1 VTVARTEVIR
11 PSVEADRQR
20 RILLAAVASVALA
33 CAALV
38 SMTAAPRIRAAT
50 EDTNNIGLVCT
61 TSPGTSPHFSLTTR
75 SGEINLPDGT
85 TAFMFGYSEG
95 SQPFQHPGPVLCV
108 NEGDTVTI
116 VLHNTLSRRVSIAF
130 PGQHDVLANGVP
142 AQPEVDGGGRITSF
156 TTSAAPTTGTVT
168 YAFVADKPGTYLY
181 ESGTDPETQ
190 VRLGL
195 FGALIVRPSA
205 GAAFAYDRPDSEFNS
220 DTEFLMLLSE
230 IDPYLNA
237 AVQGNRTF
245 NFNTYHP
252 RYWLVNG
259 RGFPDSIADNFAAW
273 LPTQPYGALAPI
285 HPNDKYLA
293 DGTTLNPSPQNPLPS
308 LSRFLSA
315 GTEDYPFHPHG
326 NNGRV
331 IGRDGAPLEGPSG
344 EDVSFEKFAVN
355 IGPGQTWDV
364 LFSWRDNEAYDPDSN
379 PIPVTEPN
387 LQDLEVGMFYSG
399 SAYLGDTNP
408 MPPGIQTLNECG
420 EFYIIA
426 HNHAL
431 YQMTSWGVN
440 MTGPITYTRIDPPLP
455 NSCPS

>member
-1 VTVARTEVIR
+1 MADMSGVTTMSPTLHHPGRAWL
-11 PSVEADRQR
+11 A
-20 RILLAAVASVALA
+20 ILVSVALA
-33 CAALV
+33 GAAILAAAN
-38 SMTAAPRIRAAT
+38 TATTRAAT
-50 EDTNNIGLVCT
+50 EASNRVGIACT
-61 TSPGTSPHFSLTTR
+61 TDAGTTPHFSLTTR
-75 SGEINLPDGT
+75 SGFINLPDGT

-108 NEGDTVTI
+108 NEGDTVTVI
-116 VLHNTLSRRVSIAF
+116 LHNTLSRRVSIAF

-142 AQPEVDGGGRITSF
+142 AQPEVDGGGRITSM
-156 TTSAAPTTGTVT
+156 TTSAAPSTGSVT
-168 YAFVADKPGTYLY
+168 YTFVADEPGTYLY

-195 FGALIVRPSA
+195 FGSLIVRPSL
-205 GAAFAYDRPDSEFNS
+205 GTGFAYDRPDSQFNP
-220 DTEFLMLLSE
+220 DTEFLALLSE
-230 IDPYLNA
+230 IDPYLSA
-237 AVQGNRTF
+237 AVQANKTF
-245 NFNTYHP
+245 NFNNYHP
-252 RYWLVNG
+252 RYWLING

-273 LPTQPYGALAPI
+273 LPAQPYGALAAI

-293 DGTTLNPSPQNPLPS
+293 DGVTLNPSPQNPLPS
-308 LSRFLSA
+308 LTRFLSV

-331 IGRDGAPLEGPSG
+331 IGRDGRPLEGPAG
-344 EDVSFEKFAVN
+344 QDMSFEKFAVN
-355 IGPGQTWDV
+355 VGPGQTWDV
-364 LFSWRDNEAYDPDSN
+364 LFSWRDNEAYDSTTH
-379 PIPVTEPN
+379 PIPVDEPN

-399 SAYLGDTNP
+399 SAYLGESNP

-431 YQMTSWGVN
+431 YQITSWGVN
-440 MTGPITYTRIDPPLP
+440 MTGPITYTRVDPPLP

>member
-1 VTVARTEVIR
+1 MAEMSGATSMSPTTLHRPARAWLV
-11 PSVEADRQR
+11 
-20 RILLAAVASVALA
+20 LLASIALA
-33 CAALV
+33 STAILSGSSAA
-38 SMTAAPRIRAAT
+38 RIRAAT
-50 EDTNNIGLVCT
+50 EATNRVGIACT
-61 TSPGTSPHFSLTTR
+61 TSPGSTPHFSLTTR
-75 SGEINLPDGT
+75 SGFINLPDGT

-108 NEGDTVTI
+108 NEGDTVTVI
-116 VLHNTLSRRVSIAF
+116 LHNTLSRKVSIVF

-142 AQPEVDGGGRITSF
+142 AQPEVDGSGRVTSL
-156 TTSAAPTTGTVT
+156 TTSAAATTGSVT
-168 YAFVADKPGTYLY
+168 YTFVADEPGTYLY

-195 FGALIVRPSA
+195 FGALIVRPA
-205 GAAFAYDRPDSEFNS
+205 DGPGFTYDRPDSVFNP
-220 DTEFLMLLSE
+220 DTEFLALLSE
-230 IDPYLNA
+230 IDPYLNS
-237 AVQGNRTF
+237 AVQGNKTF
-245 NFNTYHP
+245 NFNNYHP
-252 RYWLVNG
+252 RYWLING

-273 LPTQPYGALAPI
+273 LPSQPYGALAAI

-293 DGTTLNPSPQNPLPS
+293 DGSLNPSPQNPLPS
-308 LSRFLSA
+308 LTRFLSV

-331 IGRDGAPLEGPSG
+331 IGRDGRALEGPTG
-344 EDVSFEKFAVN
+344 QDVSFEKFAVN
-355 IGPGQTWDV
+355 VGPGQTWDV
-364 LFSWRDNEAYDPDSN
+364 LFSWRDNEAYDSTSH
-379 PIPVTEPN
+379 PIPVAEPN

-399 SAYLGDTNP
+399 SAYLGESNP

-431 YQMTSWGVN
+431 YQITSWGVN
-440 MTGPITYTRIDPPLP
+440 MTGPITYTRVDPPLP

>member
-1 VTVARTEVIR
+1 MADMSGVTTMSPTLHHLGRAWL
-11 PSVEADRQR
+11 A
-20 RILLAAVASVALA
+20 ILVSVALA
-33 CAALV
+33 GAAILAAAN
-38 SMTAAPRIRAAT
+38 TATTRAAT
-50 EDTNNIGLVCT
+50 EASNRVGIACT
-61 TSPGTSPHFSLTTR
+61 TDAGTTPHFSLTTR
-75 SGEINLPDGT
+75 SGFINLPDGT

-108 NEGDTVTI
+108 NEGDTVTVI
-116 VLHNTLSRRVSIAF
+116 LHNTLSRRVSIAF

-142 AQPEVDGGGRITSF
+142 AQPEVDGGGRITSM
-156 TTSAAPTTGTVT
+156 TTSAAPSTGSVT
-168 YAFVADKPGTYLY
+168 YTFVADEPGTYLY

-195 FGALIVRPSA
+195 FGSLIVRPSL
-205 GAAFAYDRPDSEFNS
+205 GTGFAYDRPDSQFNP
-220 DTEFLMLLSE
+220 DTEFLALLSE
-230 IDPYLNA
+230 IDPYLSA
-237 AVQGNRTF
+237 AVQANKTF
-245 NFNTYHP
+245 NFNNYHP
-252 RYWLVNG
+252 RYWLING

-273 LPTQPYGALAPI
+273 LPAQPYGALAAI

-293 DGTTLNPSPQNPLPS
+293 DGVTLNPSPQNPLPS
-308 LSRFLSA
+308 LTRFLSV

-331 IGRDGAPLEGPSG
+331 IGRDGRPLEGPAG
-344 EDVSFEKFAVN
+344 QDVSFEKFAVN
-355 IGPGQTWDV
+355 VGPGQTWDV
-364 LFSWRDNEAYDPDSN
+364 LFSWRDNEAYDSTTH
-379 PIPVTEPN
+379 PIPVDEPN

-399 SAYLGDTNP
+399 SAYLGESNP

-431 YQMTSWGVN
+431 YQITSWGVN
-440 MTGPITYTRIDPPLP
+440 MTGPITYTRVDPPLP